1 MVAQLDGNEDT
12 PLKDHT
18 IPKAIAFQDKEIIKS
33 YMPA

>member
-1 MVAQLDGNEDT
+1 MVAQLDGNEDI

>member
-1 MVAQLDGNEDT
+1 MVAQLDA
-12 PLKDHT
+12 LKDHT